1 MKLKEKNSLI
11 LSEILMHSFD
21 EIFVVD
27 HTGKIIYSTP
37 QVEKLFGLTDI
48 DMELDT
54 IFELEKK
61 GVFSP
66 SVIVAVLQGKKEATV
81 IQRTIDGRKRIS
93 AGYPIFDNDELIGA
107 ISISRD
113 MTEFDYLKD
122 ENEQVANM
130 LKQYQ
135 QENRALKLQM
145 NRFFPTTN
153 SKMLKIFDVITKVAA
168 VNISMLLEGESGVGK
183 NYLARFIHDLS
194 PRAKEPFLEINCGAI
209 SENLIESELF
219 GYEDGAFTGA
229 KKGGKKGYFESAKNG
244 TLFLDEIGE
253 LPLHLQV
260 KLLSVLQSQM
270 FMKVGGS
277 KSIPMACRVIFAT
290 NQNLEQMVHNKQFRE
305 DLFYRINVVRIEI
318 PPLRERK
325 DEIISLIYDITNE
338 FNLKYGRNNYFTA
351 DMIAWMSQ
359 QSWPGNI
366 RALRNY
372 IEKVMITSETE
383 EISRSEKDELVA
395 TSDKSESTT
404 EQSLKD
410 YLENVEKEYIIQLYK
425 KYPSSIKLG
434 RKLGISQSTANRKIQ
449 KYVFG
454 H

>member
-338 FNLKYGRNNYFTA
+338 FNLKYDRNNYFTA